1 MTTTLSLLLF
11 ELDRLRLGVPL
22 AVVERVEHACE
33 VTPLPGAPAAV
44 LGVINLQGRVA
55 TVIDLRG
62 RLGLPQRPLRPADAF
77 VILQLPQHTFAIPVD
92 DVEGVAEVPQENL
105 VPGVTLID
113 GLATVQGLVKTP
125 EGLLLI
131 DDPQQFL
138 DIDDMRVLADALDA
152 RDAEQ

>member
-1 MTTTLSLLLF
+1 MTATLALLLF
-11 ELDRLRLGVPL
+11 KLDLLRLGIAL

-55 TVIDLRG
+55 TVIDLRR
-62 RLGLPQRPLRPADAF
+62 RLGLPLRPLRPADAF
-77 VILQLPQHTFAIPVD
+77 VILRLPQHTFAITVD
-92 DVEGVAEVPQENL
+92 DVEGVAEVPHENL
-105 VPGVTLID
+105 VPGETLVD

-131 DDPQQFL
+131 DDPHRFL
-138 DIDDMRVLADALDA
+138 DIDDMRALAEALDA
-152 RDAEQ
+152 RAAES

>member
-1 MTTTLSLLLF
+1 MTATLSLLLF
-11 ELDRLRLGVPL
+11 KLDLLRLGVPL

-44 LGVINLQGRVA
+44 LGVVNLQGRVA
-55 TVIDLRG
+55 TVIDLRR
-62 RLGLPQRPLRPADAF
+62 RLGLPPRPLRPADAF

-92 DVEGVAEVPQENL
+92 DVEGVAEVPYENL
-105 VPGVTLID
+105 VPGETLVD
-113 GLATVQGLVKTP
+113 GLATVQGLVKTS

-138 DIDDMRVLADALDA
+138 DIDDMRALADALDA
-152 RDAEQ
+152 RGAEP

>member
-1 MTTTLSLLLF
+1 MKAMLSLLLF
-11 ELDRLRLGVPL
+11 ELDRLRLGIAL
-22 AVVERVEHACE
+22 AAVERVEHACE

-55 TVIDLRG
+55 TVIDLRR
-62 RLGLPQRPLRPADAF
+62 RLGLPQRPLHPADAF

-92 DVEGVAEVPQENL
+92 DVEGVAEVAQENL

-113 GLATVQGLVKTP
+113 GLAAVEGLVKTP
-125 EGLLLI
+125 GGLLLI

-138 DIDDMRVLADALDA
+138 DIEDMRALADALDA
-152 RDAEQ
+152 RVAAQ